1 MYKCNMYI
9 FEYAYYLSCICTY
22 YFFVY
27 TCIPNAAHMSC
38 SVYPIPDLS
47 GARCH
52 DSNGLAMC
60 LWERVWVVAGGCL
73 YIIPGSTRSCD
84 AKMDLKSDMVGVI
97 ENARWGGFKHPTLY
111 ILYLCFC
118 LWTNSISHCH
128 VCSQFTGESSAPG
141 WISPVQAGGDRL
153 RRKFPLGVKWA
164 RAMNSGMWRL
174 RCWKG
179 VKGVQARRWIGTD
192 CTYVYDSM
200 IIWLYMDPFKHTVHY
215 T

>member
-153 RRKFPLGVKWA
+153 RRKDSLLGS
-164 RAMNSGMWRL
+164 SGREPWTQG
-174 RCWKG
+174 CG
-179 VKGVQARRWIGTD
+179 A
-192 CTYVYDSM
+192 
-200 IIWLYMDPFKHTVHY
+200 
-215 T
+215 